1 MVLGGDYSRAYI
13 DVKDAQ
19 WLLQGDLKPV
29 DINQISPSQF
39 VVYRFGVFT
48 IRMLAKCIGTP
59 EVCRSSTSCVLF
71 Q

>member
-1 MVLGGDYSRAYI
+1 M
-13 DVKDAQ
+13 KDAQ

-59 EVCRSSTSCVLF
+59 EVCRSSAPCMCAFPFSVIQCFVCF
-71 Q
+71 R